1 MKAIIIRTFVIEE
14 DELKHIESELAEEDN
29 LEDHLADMDSYELEE
44 LCSNMLF
51 WDTDVRIEE

>member
-14 DELKHIESELAEEDN
+14 DELKNIINELAEEDD
-29 LEDHLADMDSYELEE
+29 LEDHLADMDSRELEE